1 MRTLKNQRRCKP
13 AAQGQE
19 RQAAPAAGRPV
30 AACIPMRGAPTL
42 TWSLGAPGRDRDQG
56 HALH

>member
-13 AAQGQE
+13 AAQSQE
-19 RQAAPAAGRPV
+19 RQAAPAAGRPAV
-30 AACIPMRGAPTL
+30 AFVPARAPTL
-42 TWSLGAPGRDRDQG
+42 TWSLGSSGRDRSQG